1 MNTLVALEKMC
12 KINAGL
18 VLSRKEARTGDNV
31 FKAYKALTL
40 KSFEDGW
47 INNEHLDDFSS
58 QEEIDSRYLSEVGDI
73 IIRLSSP
80 YTAIHITD
88 NFSGLVIP
96 SLFAIIKVKDSSIDP
111 KYLSFILNSET
122 VKQSYLKNSMGT
134 TIPVIRIQSLR
145 LTEVPVPPH
154 NKQLAIAK
162 IGELMIKEKRL
173 QNQIVLEKDKYN
185 KELTKRIIKGG
196 NTHAK

>member
-1 MNTLVALEKMC
+1 MNTHVTLEKVC
-12 KINAGL
+12 NINAGL
-18 VLSRKEARTGDNV
+18 VLSRKEAKTGDSV

-47 INNEHLDDFSS
+47 INKEYLDDFTS

-80 YTAIHITD
+80 YTAIHITES
-88 NFSGLVIP
+88 FAGLVIP

-134 TIPVIRIQSLR
+134 TIPVIRMQSLR
-145 LTEVPVPPH
+145 LTEVSVPPN

-173 QNQIVLEKDKYN
+173 YNQMGLEKDKYN

-196 NTHAK
+196 NKNAK